1 MAKRG
6 DMHSTKETITVRA
19 NIEVTPAALQ
29 AVVENAKTI
38 AGRDEK
44 GRFRVDTA
52 DRLSEMISLFL
63 EKYDFESFAKNI
75 ENYYRV
81 NYEVNPDLLQEN
93 R

>member
-1 MAKRG
+1 
-6 DMHSTKETITVRA
+6 MHNTKETITVRA
-19 NIEVTPAALQ
+19 NIEVTPASLQ

-38 AGRDEK
+38 AGRDEE
-44 GRFRVDTA
+44 GRYRVDTA

-63 EKYDFESFAKNI
+63 DKYDFESFAKNI

-81 NYEVNPDLLQEN
+81 NS

>member
-1 MAKRG
+1 
-6 DMHSTKETITVRA
+6 MHNTKETITVRA
-19 NIEVTPAALQ
+19 NIEVPPAALQ

-44 GRFRVDTA
+44 GRYRVDTA
-52 DRLSEMISLFL
+52 DKLSEMISLFL

-81 NYEVNPDLLQEN
+81 NS